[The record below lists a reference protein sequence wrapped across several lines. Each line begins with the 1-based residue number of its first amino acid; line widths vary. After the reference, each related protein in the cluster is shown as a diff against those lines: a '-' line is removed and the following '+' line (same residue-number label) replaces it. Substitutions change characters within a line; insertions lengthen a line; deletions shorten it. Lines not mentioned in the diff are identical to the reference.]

1 MPTEPVLEEL
11 RTLTT
16 ELRRVRRRRYAA
28 ISDALAAGHTQRAVA
43 ASAGMSPAVLSRV
56 IRQDIA
62 RPQGDRLLPGLRTGK
77 VDGQPLRWFVASLP
91 FDESGG
97 SRS

>member
-1 MPTEPVLEEL
+1 MPTGPVLEEL

-43 ASAGMSPAVLSRV
+43 ASAGMSPAVLSRM

-62 RPQGDRLLPGLRTGK
+62 RPPGRPAAARTPNREGRRPAAAL
-77 VDGQPLRWFVASLP
+77 VRSVPPL
-91 FDESGG
+91 
-97 SRS
+97 

>member
-1 MPTEPVLEEL
+1 MPTELVLEEL

-43 ASAGMSPAVLSRV
+43 DAAGMSPAVLSRM

-62 RPQGDRLLPGLRTGK
+62 RPQGGRLLPGLRTGK
-77 VDGQPLRWFVASLP
+77 VTGRPLRWFVASLP